1 MTNDYAQARERMV
14 EEQLVSRGIKDARVL
29 RAMAKVPRH
38 LFLESELWEHAY
50 EDHPLPIS
58 ANQTISQPYIVALMV
73 EALELKGTERVLEVG
88 TGSGYAAAVLS
99 ELCAEV
105 FSVEVLEELAVKAR
119 ALLTRLGYKNVSLLM
134 GDGTLGWEEHSPY
147 DAVVISA
154 AAPCIPRPLVE
165 QLKVPGY
172 LVFPM
177 GEEELQTLV
186 RICKDRAG
194 IREEYLGDCHFVN
207 LTEDT
212 WGEDF
217 ANLCVLFPL
226 ILLFV
231 LFC

>member
-1 MTNDYAQARERMV
+1 MTNDYVQAREIMV
-14 EEQLVSRGIKDARVL
+14 EKQLVSRGINDPRVL

-38 LFLESELWEHAY
+38 LFLESELWDHAY
-50 EDHPLPIS
+50 EDHPLPIG

-73 EALELKGTERVLEVG
+73 EALELTGTERVLEVG

-105 FSVEVLEELAVKAR
+105 FTVEVLEELAVKSG
-119 ALLTRLGYKNVSLLM
+119 ALLSNLGYKNVSLLM

-172 LVFPM
+172 LVFPI

-186 RICKDRAG
+186 RIRKDREG
-194 IREEYLGDCHFVN
+194 IREEYLGECHFVK
-207 LTEDT
+207 LTGRYGWED
-212 WGEDF
+212 
-217 ANLCVLFPL
+217 
-226 ILLFV
+226 
-231 LFC
+231 

>member
-1 MTNDYAQARERMV
+1 MTNDYVQARERMV
-14 EEQLVSRGIKDARVL
+14 EKQLVSRGISDPRVL

-50 EDHPLPIS
+50 EDHPLPIG
-58 ANQTISQPYIVALMV
+58 AHQTISQPYILALMV

-105 FSVEVLEELAVKAR
+105 FTVEVLEELAVKSR
-119 ALLTRLGYKNVSLLM
+119 ALLSNLGYKNVSLLM

-172 LVFPM
+172 LVFPI

-186 RICKDRAG
+186 RIRKDRAG
-194 IREEYLGDCHFVN
+194 IREEYLGDCHFVK
-207 LTEDT
+207 LTGRYGWED
-212 WGEDF
+212 
-217 ANLCVLFPL
+217 
-226 ILLFV
+226 
-231 LFC
+231 

>member
-1 MTNDYAQARERMV
+1 MTNYYVPARQRMV
-14 EEQLVSRGIKDARVL
+14 EKQLVSRGISDPRVL

-50 EDHPLPIS
+50 EDHPLPIG
-58 ANQTISQPYIVALMV
+58 AHQTISQPYILALMV
-73 EALELKGTERVLEVG
+73 EALELKGSERVLEVG

-105 FSVEVLEELAVKAR
+105 FTVEVLEELALKSR
-119 ALLTRLGYKNVSLLM
+119 ALLSNLGYKNVSLLM

-172 LVFPM
+172 LVFPI

-186 RICKDRAG
+186 RIRKDRAG
-194 IREEYLGDCHFVN
+194 IREEYLGDCHFVK
-207 LTEDT
+207 LTGRYGWED
-212 WGEDF
+212 
-217 ANLCVLFPL
+217 
-226 ILLFV
+226 
-231 LFC
+231 

>member
-1 MTNDYAQARERMV
+1 MTNDYVQARERMV
-14 EEQLVSRGIKDARVL
+14 EKQLVSRGISDPRVL

-50 EDHPLPIS
+50 EDHPLPIG
-58 ANQTISQPYIVALMV
+58 AHQTISQPYILALMV

-105 FSVEVLEELAVKAR
+105 FTVEVLEELALKSR
-119 ALLTRLGYKNVSLLM
+119 ALLSNLGYKNVSLLM

-172 LVFPM
+172 LVFPI

-186 RICKDRAG
+186 RIRKDRAG
-194 IREEYLGDCHFVN
+194 IREEYLGDCHFVK
-207 LTEDT
+207 LTGRYGWED
-212 WGEDF
+212 
-217 ANLCVLFPL
+217 
-226 ILLFV
+226 
-231 LFC
+231 

>member
-1 MTNDYAQARERMV
+1 MTNDYVQAREIMV
-14 EEQLVSRGIKDARVL
+14 EKQLVSRGVNDPRVL
-29 RAMAKVPRH
+29 QAMAKVPRH

-50 EDHPLPIS
+50 EDHPLPIG
-58 ANQTISQPYIVALMV
+58 ANQTISQPYIVALML

-105 FSVEVLEELAVKAR
+105 FSVEVLEEFAVKAR

-172 LVFPM
+172 LVFPI

-186 RICKDRAG
+186 RIRKDRAG
-194 IREEYLGDCHFVN
+194 IREEYLGDCHFVK
-207 LTEDT
+207 LTGRYG
-212 WGEDF
+212 W
-217 ANLCVLFPL
+217 A
-226 ILLFV
+226 
-231 LFC
+231 